1 MNLESDFFVRASESA
16 RAAHVSKDL
25 NAHEIPAPTNLAPG
39 AIAFMGDVT
48 GGVGNFDRGTGRLV
62 LLDNPDEPAGWGGRS
77 RAILFAQAPLE
88 TDIGD
93 EMLVVDV
100 AWAWLL
106 ESLNAHGAGFAHT
119 SGTVTK
125 VVSTGFGEMGSQ
137 GRGSQLEIR
146 ASWSPTDDNFQAHV
160 EAWAEFVCTLAGF
173 PPLPDGVVPLT
184 SR

>member
-1 MNLESDFFVRASESA
+1 MGLDFFARAAESA
-16 RAAHVSKDL
+16 RAAVVPKDL
-25 NAHEIPAPTNLAPG
+25 NAHEIAAPTNLSPN

-62 LLDNPDEPAGWGGRS
+62 LLDDPDLPAGWDGRS
-77 RAILFAQAPLE
+77 RAILYAQAPLE

-106 ESLNAHGAGFAHT
+106 ESLAAHGATYAHA

-125 VVSTGFGEMGSQ
+125 VVSTGFGEMSEQ

-146 ASWSPTDDNFQAHV
+146 ASWSPLDDNFQAHV
-160 EAWAEFVCTLAGF
+160 EAWAQFVCTLAGF
-173 PPLPDGVVPLT
+173 PPLPDGVVPMVG
-184 SR
+184 R